1 MDLIASLK
9 NLVEMCC
16 NIKSDEQFVSNV
28 NEQVKTL
35 INTVNIHLEGEND
48 ELVERPVTPNKS
60 NSQKKSREVG
70 KQSKQNFEFK
80 NLLFLRK
87 RKHKYTERVGSKA
100 EIMRQYYKAKIF
112 ITNNFSIAST
122 NSSKRPCIMKLFK
135 LQTSQEFQISRGE
148 TTVNKMTESS
158 EDIFVTK

>member
-9 NLVEMCC
+9 NLVEMYC

-35 INTVNIHLEGEND
+35 INTVTIHLEGEND
-48 ELVERPVTPNKS
+48 ELVERPVTPNNS
-60 NSQKKSREVG
+60 NSQKKSREAG

-122 NSSKRPCIMKLFK
+122 NSSKRPCIMRF
-135 LQTSQEFQISRGE
+135 QTSQEFQISRGE